1 MYVNSLLLAK
11 ILILA
16 HFSKNKTDEV
26 TVVLLQSRHKPQRQ
40 RGRGDDSP
48 CRSRMQRPRSGADG
62 FPSRVA
68 SDVMLQACRRTR
80 TRDNPS
86 DRCGRRH
93 EGSPRQRDGCGPQV
107 AAHESKAQSVPT
119 RQGRQ
124 GHRRCQ
130 HGTGHAPECTS
141 SYNSWARAG

>member
-1 MYVNSLLLAK
+1 MPRRRRV
-11 ILILA
+11 
-16 HFSKNKTDEV
+16 
-26 TVVLLQSRHKPQRQ
+26 
-40 RGRGDDSP
+40 RGGDSP
-48 CRSRMQRPRSGADG
+48 YRSRRLRPRSGVDG

-86 DRCGRRH
+86 GRYGRRH
-93 EGSPRQRDGCGPQV
+93 EGSPRQMVGCGPQV
-107 AAHESKAQSVPT
+107 AAPRSKAQFVPT
-119 RQGRQ
+119 HRGKL

-141 SYNSWARAG
+141 SYSSWARAG